1 MKNTL
6 FAIALA
12 TAGLTAIP
20 LTSHAADQSGLFING
35 NVGESNVSKGLY
47 DDDDTGFAGN
57 VGYRWAV
64 APSVLL
70 GIEGGYTDL
79 GKFSTKNSFD
89 GLGIPDAELQGWNL
103 GVNGHFNVTDN
114 WYVSGR
120 AGLFSARRQ
129 GRLHRSA
136 RATPSASTTPRT
148 SGTRGAG
155 FGYDFNNNFSVGLN
169 YDYYKADK
177 NNLDLNRGSDLGQR
191 RVPLLTNA
199 RRDDR
204 AR

>member
-20 LTSHAADQSGLFING
+20 LTSHAADTSGFFING
-35 NVGESNVSKGLY
+35 NIGQSNVSKGVY

-64 APSVLL
+64 TPSVLL
-70 GIEGGYTDL
+70 GVEGGYTDL
-79 GKFSTKNSFD
+79 GKFSTKNSFN
-89 GLGIPDAELQGWNL
+89 GLGIPDAKLKGWNL
-103 GVNGHFNVTDN
+103 GVNGHFNITDN

-120 AGLFSARRQ
+120 TGFFSADVKGDSFEANQ
-129 GRLHRSA
+129 VVHVDDTA
-136 RATPSASTTPRT
+136 NKWYA
-148 SGTRGAG
+148 GAG
-155 FGYDFNNNFSVGLN
+155 FGYDFNSNLSVGLN

-177 NNLDLNRGSDLGQR
+177 NNLDISADMVSVSAEYRF
-191 RVPLLTNA
+191 
-199 RRDDR
+199 
-204 AR
+204 

>member
-20 LTSHAADQSGLFING
+20 LTSHAADTGGFFING
-35 NVGESNVSKGLY
+35 NIGQSNVSHGVY
-47 DDDDTGFAGN
+47 DGDDTGFAGN

-64 APSVLL
+64 TPSVLL

-79 GKFSTKNSFD
+79 GSFSTKNSFD
-89 GLGIPDAELQGWNL
+89 GLGISDAKLQGWTL
-103 GVNGHFNVTDN
+103 GVNGHFNLTDN

-120 AGLFSARRQ
+120 TGFFSADIK
-129 GRLHRSA
+129 GDYIDSF
-136 RATPSASTTPRT
+136 
-148 SGTRGAG
+148 SGVPVRVDDTANKWYAGAG

-177 NNLDLNRGSDLGQR
+177 QNLDLSADMVSVSGEYRF
-191 RVPLLTNA
+191 
-199 RRDDR
+199 
-204 AR
+204 

>member
-20 LTSHAADQSGLFING
+20 LTSHAADTSGFFING
-35 NVGESNVSKGLY
+35 NVGQSNVSKGVY

-64 APSVLL
+64 SPSVLL

-79 GKFSTKNSFD
+79 GKFSTKNSFN
-89 GLGIPDAELQGWNL
+89 GLGISDAKLQGWNL

-120 AGLFSARRQ
+120 TGFFSADVK
-129 GRLHRSA
+129 GDFVGPLG
-136 RATPSASTTPRT
+136 TPVRVDDTANKWYA
-148 SGTRGAG
+148 GAG

-177 NNLDLNRGSDLGQR
+177 QNLDLSADMVSVSAEYRF
-191 RVPLLTNA
+191 
-199 RRDDR
+199 
-204 AR
+204 